1 MINSLKS
8 TLSRSLTNARGWRT
22 NRKIIVFESDDW
34 GSIRM
39 PSKRVFQKFSA
50 LGYDLSNNPYCK
62 YDTIANEEDLS
73 MLFALL
79 LKHKDQDGN
88 HPAITANTVVAN
100 PDFEAIKKSNYSKYS
115 YKPFTETLKEYYPS
129 NDVFKIWQQGI
140 DNKIFVPQ
148 YHGRE
153 HLNVPLWMELLQNDT
168 KVFKDAFNMN
178 FWGVPRGLYDKSI
191 FNVQASYASA
201 KKEDTEYYKKT
212 IKEGLT
218 LFEDIFNYKSKTFIA
233 NNYTWS
239 SELNQTLKNNGIIGL
254 QGMKYQK
261 TPTDKV
267 SEVKLISSYTGK
279 RNELDQ
285 LYTVRNGMFEP
296 SQMSTKY
303 NNLRNCL
310 NEIGNAFLFKKPA
323 IINSH
328 RVNYIGAI
336 SKKNR
341 DHNLDLLNELLIQIL
356 KKWPDVIFMTSHQ
369 LTDYI
374 NSNID

>member
-1 MINSLKS
+1 
-8 TLSRSLTNARGWRT
+8 
-22 NRKIIVFESDDW
+22 
-34 GSIRM
+34 
-39 PSKRVFQKFSA
+39 
-50 LGYDLSNNPYCK
+50 
-62 YDTIANEEDLS
+62 
-73 MLFALL
+73 
-79 LKHKDQDGN
+79 
-88 HPAITANTVVAN
+88 
-100 PDFEAIKKSNYSKYS
+100 
-115 YKPFTETLKEYYPS
+115 
-129 NDVFKIWQQGI
+129 
-140 DNKIFVPQ
+140 
-148 YHGRE
+148 
-153 HLNVPLWMELLQNDT
+153 
-168 KVFKDAFNMN
+168 
-178 FWGVPRGLYDKSI
+178 
-191 FNVQASYASA
+191 
-201 KKEDTEYYKKT
+201 
-212 IKEGLT
+212 
-218 LFEDIFNYKSKTFIA
+218 
-233 NNYTWS
+233 
-239 SELNQTLKNNGIIGL
+239 
-254 QGMKYQK
+254 MKYQK